1 MLKPLRKTKG
11 TFTSRLIPQTIFL
24 FAWFL
29 LSGVCYAQTN
39 AQVQV
44 RVFMEGLLKPIPEM
58 VRVRAGTFNQGTAES
73 AASDGP
79 HNNLWDSGTFRT
91 IPGINF
97 EGACDSGGDC
107 QQSQINISQ
116 PFEVS
121 RHEITRE
128 QFKFFLNSRGIVSPH
143 SVWDDP
149 RYYAQEADHPATHVS
164 WDDAQA
170 YLQWLNRETG
180 QDYRLLSEAEWE
192 YVARAGTTSIYS
204 HGDMITKDQA
214 NFNSDGTVPVGSYSA
229 NDFGLH
235 DVHGNVWEWVQDCF
249 AINYSDLLIPR
260 DASANETS
268 CINRNVA
275 VVRGG
280 AWDSQDSLLRSTQRG
295 RGPKNNRFANVGFRI
310 AQTLNP
316 LLTIASPQ
324 PNTNITLQHEG
335 ISGSTQVEVVINVD
349 RQSVGTLELQS
360 DDESIVSASI
370 DDAQINPLAGSDQT
384 TVKFTLTPQ
393 GVGNAIV
400 TIFVVDDRGVTNEV
414 NISVEVGASYPE
426 MLRVEEGEYMM
437 GSTSGDIARFGA
449 MEEGPQHR
457 VRIPAFQ
464 VSRYEVT
471 RVQFSGFID
480 STGHDTQNNDCDWE
494 NPPDLVQ
501 DDDHPVVCVSWD
513 DAQAYVDWLNQE
525 TGDEGYRLLSE
536 SEWEYAARAET
547 TTTYSFGNTLTPD
560 NANYN
565 SDGTVPVGSY
575 SANDFRLHDVH
586 GNVEEWVQDCWHS
599 DYTDAP
605 NDGSAWEDSCD
616 IDVDNRVIR
625 GGSWESLPADIRSA
639 SRAFE
644 SKTASYET
652 LGFRVARSPL
662 TIASPRNT
670 RIRLTLEESPTAQVQ
685 VVIGESDTT
694 VPVTM
699 TLQLDSGG
707 ESVVSTTPSKPI
719 IFPATND
726 DSTPRTASF
735 GLTAKAVGETV
746 VTIVVEDELGHQN
759 KVQIPI
765 EVEAIYPQMVR
776 VQRGEYEM
784 GSPSGDERPQH
795 DVTVPGFEVS
805 KHEVTRGQF
814 AEFAADTSYT
824 ADNSCNWEN
833 PPGFLAG
840 FTQNNRHPVVCVSQE
855 DAQDYVDWLS
865 KETEQDYRLLSESE
879 WEYVARAG
887 TTTIYSIKTETGFGS
902 DTITTD
908 DARYDPRLS
917 SDFSTVAV
925 GSYPA
930 NAFGL
935 HDVHGNVSE
944 WVEDCWH
951 INYGAPDDGLGAP
964 DDGSAWITGCAA
976 QSVPV
981 GIGLPQRLI
990 ERPGVH
996 RGGGWRDFAGE
1007 LRSANRNFQAPD
1019 SRMNDI
1025 GFRVA
1030 RTVAPP
1036 ELVNFDN
1043 SDLTLFRGDS
1053 ELATI
1058 EIPVTINVAPDTD
1071 PITMELT
1078 LDSGGGSVVSVAP
1091 SGPITVP
1098 PASDGGTSR
1107 TAIFTLTGTGA
1118 GETMLTI
1125 VVTDGLGNTAE
1136 TSVSIET
1143 IPTPQMVE
1151 VPAGMFTMGSPS
1163 GRGLE
1168 TERPQREV
1176 NIPGPFEVGVYEV
1189 TREEFKYFLD
1199 SPTRGDLDPNPGR
1212 EDTPERQWE
1221 DSNYYNQANF
1231 PAAYLTWNHA
1241 RRYASWL
1248 SETTGRAYRLLSEAE
1263 WEYAARAGT
1272 TTDYHYGNPAF
1283 LPIRYNVSGR
1293 DSVIAV
1299 NAQSNVYTPNNFGLY
1314 HVHGNVSEWV
1324 EDCWHAN
1331 YIGAP
1336 TDGRAW
1342 RGNCSTNPVNHHVY
1356 RGGSWRNS
1364 RADVRSARRVS
1375 ALIDTQFSIRQGA
1388 RPLDRGFRIAR
1399 TLPIT
1404 IVSPLPSERYQIS
1417 SADGSGVADTETV
1430 RVDIRVPNRQV
1441 NVSMRLQLDADGDS
1455 IVSITPASSIAFP
1468 PTNSDYQPNGYNMR
1482 SAEFTLT
1489 AMGTDGSTT
1498 LTMVITD
1505 NAGNSVATNILVEA
1519 FPIPAM
1525 TRVSAGSFTMGARS
1539 NEASIAESNRIRPTD
1554 ADTTKH
1560 PTDLTAF
1567 SQAVQNAVMRATP
1580 RHSVT
1585 INKAFEVGTYEITN
1599 RQFKA
1604 YLDANNLEMRRGCSA
1619 VSDAALSCAT
1629 WGEVQL
1635 YIVWL
1640 NEETDNKGYRLLSE
1654 AEWEYVARAGT
1665 DTAYSIETGTNTFG
1679 SETINSSILSTD
1691 TDAHILALN
1700 ANNPWNIPRQGSNPP
1715 EKVGS
1720 YNPNRWGLYDVHGN
1734 VAEWVEDCW
1743 HEDYDLDN
1751 DGTIDAPT
1759 DGSAWTEDICTT
1771 RMTRGGDRA
1780 DGVVIYKTTRRVGS
1794 ASREV
1799 DRSVDGRFQASSW
1812 HRRSSSALNGFRIAR
1827 DLP

>member
-44 RVFMEGLLKPIPEM
+44 RVFMEGLLIPIPEM
-58 VRVRAGTFNQGTAES
+58 VQVRAGMFNKGTAES
-73 AASDGP
+73 AESNGP
-79 HNNLWDSGTFRT
+79 HNSIWNNGTIETVNGR
-91 IPGINF
+91 NH
-97 EGACDSGGDC
+97 EGACEGAAC
-107 QQSQINISQ
+107 SQPLINISQ
-116 PFEVS
+116 PFEVG
-121 RHEITRE
+121 RYEITRE
-128 QFKFFLNSRGIVSPH
+128 QFKFFLNSSGRASPDD
-143 SVWDDP
+143 VWDDP
-149 RYYAQEADHPATHVS
+149 QYYAQQADHPATHIS
-164 WDDAQA
+164 WDDVQA
-170 YLQWLNRETG
+170 YLQWLNEETG
-180 QDYRLLSEAEWE
+180 QNYRLLSESEWE
-192 YVARAGTTSIYS
+192 YVARARTNSLYFL
-204 HGDMITKDQA
+204 GDTIMQEQA

-229 NDFGLH
+229 NGFGLH

-249 AINYSDLLIPR
+249 NADYTDLATDGSAIEDET
-260 DASANETS
+260 DCEDFTSA
-268 CINRNVA
+268 IL
-275 VVRGG
+275 RGG
-280 AWDSQDSLLRSTQRG
+280 AWDSDASQLRSAQRG
-295 RGPKNNRFANVGFRI
+295 RGSKNSGFDNVGFRV
-310 AQTLNP
+310 ARTLSP
-316 LLTIASPQ
+316 RLTIANLTPD
-324 PNTNITLQHEG
+324 TNIALLQG
-335 ISGSTQVEVVINVD
+335 DIVGSTQVEVVINVAM
-349 RQSVGTLELQS
+349 QSLGTLSLQS
-360 DDESIVSASI
+360 DDESVVSASI
-370 DDAQINPLAGSDQT
+370 DDAQIIPLAGSAQT
-384 TVKFTLTPQ
+384 VVRFTLTPQ
-393 GVGNAIV
+393 GVGNTIV
-400 TIFVVDDRGVTNEV
+400 TIFVEDDQGVTSEV
-414 NISVEVGASYPE
+414 SISVEVAASYPE
-426 MLRVEEGEYMM
+426 MMTVEKGTYLM
-437 GSTSGDIARFGA
+437 GSTRA
-449 MEEGPQHR
+449 EQEGPQHR
-457 VRIPAFQ
+457 VAIPTFEA
-464 VSRYEVT
+464 SRYEVT
-471 RVQFSGFID
+471 RGQFAAFIA
-480 STGHDTQNNDCDWE
+480 SSGHDTQDNDCDWQ
-494 NPPDLVQ
+494 NPLGLTQ
-501 DDDHPVVCVSWD
+501 DNSHPVVCVSWD
-513 DAQAYVDWLNQE
+513 DAQAYVAWLNEEAGNQ
-525 TGDEGYRLLSE
+525 GYRLLSE
-536 SEWEYAARAET
+536 SEWEYATRAGT
-547 TTTYSFGNTLTPD
+547 TSTYYFGNTLTLND
-560 NANYN
+560 ANYN
-565 SDGTVPVGSY
+565 SNNDGTVPVASPNY
-575 SANDFRLHDVH
+575 SANNFGLFHVH
-586 GNVEEWVQDCWHS
+586 GNVEEWVQDCWHN
-599 DYTDAP
+599 DYTGAP

-616 IDVDNRVIR
+616 DNVDNRVVR
-625 GGSWESLPADIRSA
+625 GGSWDSLPADIRSA

-644 SKTASYET
+644 NKTASLET

-670 RIRLTLEESPTAQVQ
+670 RIRLTLEESPTTQVQ
-685 VVIGESDTT
+685 VVLGESVATA
-694 VPVTM
+694 PVMM

-707 ESVVSTTPSKPI
+707 ESVVSTTPSTPI
-719 IFPATND
+719 IFPAVSD
-726 DSTPRTASF
+726 DGTLRTASF
-735 GLTAKAVGETV
+735 ELTAKAVGETV
-746 VTIVVEDELGHQN
+746 VTIVVVDELGHQD

-765 EVEAIYPQMVR
+765 EVEAIYPEMVR
-776 VQRGEYEM
+776 VQRGEYTM
-784 GSPSGDERPQH
+784 GSPSGDERPPH
-795 DVTVPGFEVS
+795 DVEVPGFEVS
-805 KHEVTRGQF
+805 KYEVTRGQF
-814 AEFAADTSYT
+814 AEFAAERNYT
-824 ADNSCNWEN
+824 ADSSCNWEN
-833 PPGFLAG
+833 PPGFPRG
-840 FTQNNRHPVVCVSQE
+840 FTQSNRHPVVCVSQE
-855 DAQDYVDWLS
+855 DARLYVDWLS
-865 KETEQDYRLLSESE
+865 KETGQDYRLLSESE

-887 TTTIYSIKTETGFGS
+887 TMTIYSIKTETGFGS

-951 INYGAPDDGLGAP
+951 GDYTRAP
-964 DDGSAWITGCAA
+964 DDGSAWTELCNSELVQA
-976 QSVPV
+976 
-981 GIGLPQRLI
+981 GIGLPPEFI
-990 ERPGVH
+990 TEPGVH
-996 RGGGWRDFAGE
+996 RGGGWRDLAGE
-1007 LRSANRNFQAPD
+1007 LRSANRDFGSPSLRA
-1019 SRMNDI
+1019 NDI

-1043 SDLTLFRGDS
+1043 SGLTLFRGDS

-1058 EIPVTINVAPDTD
+1058 EIPVTINVDPDTD

-1107 TAIFTLTGTGA
+1107 TAIFTLTAGTVA

-1199 SPTRGDLDPNPGR
+1199 SPTRGDLDPNLER
-1212 EDTPERQWE
+1212 EDPPHPQWE

-1272 TTDYHYGNPAF
+1272 TTDYHYGNPAS

-1299 NAQSNVYTPNNFGLY
+1299 NAQRNVYTPNNFGLY

-1356 RGGSWRNS
+1356 RGGSWINS
-1364 RADVRSARRVS
+1364 LADVRSARRVS
-1375 ALIDTQFSIRQGA
+1375 ALIDTQFSFRRGA

-1404 IVSPLPSERYQIS
+1404 IVSPLPGERYQIS
-1417 SADGSGVADTETV
+1417 SADGSNTADTETV
-1430 RVDIRVPNRQV
+1430 RIDIRVPNRQV

-1468 PTNSDYQPNGYNMR
+1468 PTNRNYQPNGYNMR

-1489 AMGTDGSTT
+1489 ATGTDGSTT

-1539 NEASIAESNRIRPTD
+1539 EEETIAERNYIVATDDRTVADRPRFRS
-1554 ADTTKH
+1554 A
-1560 PTDLTAF
+1560 LRA
-1567 SQAVQNAVMRATP
+1567 ALMRATP

-1604 YLDANNLEMRRGCSA
+1604 YLDATGEKSEGCSSIA
-1619 VSDAALSCAT
+1619 SDDIALSCVT
-1629 WGEVQL
+1629 WKEAQD
-1635 YIVWL
+1635 YTEWL
-1640 NEETDNKGYRLLSE
+1640 VDKTDQNYRLLSE
-1654 AEWEYVARAGT
+1654 SEWEYVARAGT
-1665 DTAYSIETGTNTFG
+1665 DTAYSIQTGTDAFG
-1679 SETINSSILSTD
+1679 SETINSSTLSP
-1691 TDAHILALN
+1691 DAYIDRLN
-1700 ANNPWNIPRQGSNPP
+1700 PANPWGGSTPGINNLRS
-1715 EKVGS
+1715 VNS
-1720 YNPNRWGLYDVHGN
+1720 YNPNRLGLYNVHGN
-1734 VAEWVEDCW
+1734 AAEWVADCW

-1751 DGTIDAPT
+1751 NGIIDAPT

-1771 RMTRGGDRA
+1771 RMTRGGRAA
-1780 DGVVIYKTTRRVGS
+1780 DGVIIYQTSRFGRSGQNRRVD
-1794 ASREV
+1794 A
-1799 DRSVDGRFQASSW
+1799 RFQVSSW
-1812 HRRSSSALNGFRIAR
+1812 HRRTSSGQNGFRIAR